1 MAVQAQYPS
10 NVLLLN
16 RTGQE
21 GLDYLQPQ
29 PGGIGG
35 GGGSFL
41 DQSYMLFNNGGSS
54 NINNN
59 NNQRKRGR
67 EVTAPNTTTTSTTTP
82 INTFSV
88 QNQIQN
94 QTPQL
99 ISLSQLHNHQQH
111 PNVNVVS
118 TGLRLSFGDQQ
129 QQQLQQTHHHHHHH
143 QQQQH
148 HIICQSPSLL
158 SLISEDFATQIKHQR
173 DELDQ
178 FLHAQG
184 EQLRRT
190 LAEKR
195 QRHYRALLG
204 AAEESLS
211 RRLREREAE
220 VEKAT
225 RRNVELEARAAQ
237 LSVEAHVWQAKA
249 RAQEATAASLQAQLQ
264 QAIMTGTVAAA
275 ADSRRGEEGLMCTGE
290 AAEDAESAYVDPER
304 VVSVS
309 VSGPSC
315 KGCRK
320 RVASVVLLPCRH
332 LSVCTECDRVVQ
344 ACPLCFKLRES
355 SVEVFLS

>member
-21 GLDYLQPQ
+21 GHDYMLQPQ
-29 PGGIGG
+29 PGVAGG
-35 GGGSFL
+35 GFL
-41 DQSYMLFNNGGSS
+41 DQSYMLFNNGGS
-54 NINNN
+54 INNN
-59 NNQRKRGR
+59 NNPRKRGR
-67 EVTAPNTTTTSTTTP
+67 EITAPNTTTTTISAAP
-82 INTFSV
+82 IFSM
-88 QNQIQN
+88 QN

-99 ISLSQLHNHQQH
+99 INLSQLHNHQQT
-111 PNVNVVS
+111 NVNVVS

-129 QQQLQQTHHHHHHH
+129 QQQQLQQTH
-143 QQQQH
+143 QQQQQQQQN
-148 HIICQSPSLL
+148 IICQSPSFI
-158 SLISEDFATQIKHQR
+158 SLISEDFGSQIKRQR

-178 FLHAQG
+178 FLQAQG

-204 AAEESLS
+204 AAEESLA
-211 RRLREREAE
+211 RRLREKEAE

-225 RRNVELEARAAQ
+225 RRNAELEARAAQ
-237 LSVEAHVWQAKA
+237 LSVEAQVWQAKA

-264 QAIMTGTVAAA
+264 QAIMSGTTP
-275 ADSRRGEEGLMCTGE
+275 DSRRGEEGLMCTGE
-290 AAEDAESAYVDPER
+290 AAEDAESAYVDPDR
-304 VVSVS
+304 VVSVLPAS

-320 RVASVVLLPCRH
+320 RVSSVVLLPCRH
-332 LSVCTECDRVVQ
+332 LCVCTECDRVVQ
-344 ACPLCFKLRES
+344 ACPLCYNLRES